1 MGWESPVGYSRMKL
15 RYWSVSGKG
24 WQCCLSQ
31 VDLHD
36 QLGLVGEAEATCLGG
51 KTLLVGRKDIY
62 NWNSKVKLTFTIV
75 QRNT

>member
-1 MGWESPVGYSRMKL
+1 MAI
-15 RYWSVSGKG
+15 
-24 WQCCLSQ
+24 LSQ